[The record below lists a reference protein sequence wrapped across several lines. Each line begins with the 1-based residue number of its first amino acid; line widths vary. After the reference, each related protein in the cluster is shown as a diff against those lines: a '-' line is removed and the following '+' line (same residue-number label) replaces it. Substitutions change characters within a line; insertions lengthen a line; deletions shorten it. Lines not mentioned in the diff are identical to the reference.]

1 MKTRKKWL
9 RKTTA
14 ICTAALLGTAVIPS
28 TAFAADDYASIEKN
42 AWAAA
47 VKNMASSYAASIEE
61 SQALVSGMQSDISLK
76 IEDSGR
82 SLLGFVAPF
91 DISWLNDITLAN
103 TVSFTDGKEG
113 LLMKVLLNDNQICSL
128 EYYLDPESQDVYMR
142 IPELSDKYFKTNLKE
157 AADQQASNIESDI
170 EELTPDDTDVDI
182 PTDNFA
188 SAYSDS
194 ISLSASLMSDLSS
207 ALPEASVIE
216 TLLDKYGSMLFDNLT
231 EGESS
236 QETLTAGDISQ
247 DCTVYEGQI
256 SSEDAVKTAA
266 VKTAT
271 ELLEA
276 AKSDSDI
283 ESILNTWNDKLSSDE
298 NLYESFTTA
307 VDKGL
312 NALKD
317 TDTSD
322 SEDSYLSTK
331 IWVDE
336 NGRIA
341 GRALEI
347 QEGDTTT
354 PILTWQMP
362 ENGSDFGYLLTIA
375 SDDINTYSLSGSGQI
390 DGDKLNGTYE
400 LSLADSISAIIE
412 VKDYDTVSAK
422 EGNLNGNYKITFPS
436 SDTDNEDDYY
446 SSILENFALVLD
458 LNSEKDS
465 GSVALSIENAG
476 STLGTLS
483 ITGGAGE
490 AVEIPDL
497 ASLKDVYD
505 ANNNDDMNA
514 YAATLDFTSIMDNL
528 SKAGVPDEVITYIL
542 SGGSATEDS
551 SDTKASENSETSDNT
566 SDGSDTDAAA

>member
-1 MKTRKKWL
+1 
-9 RKTTA
+9 
-14 ICTAALLGTAVIPS
+14 
-28 TAFAADDYASIEKN
+28 
-42 AWAAA
+42 
-47 VKNMASSYAASIEE
+47 MASSYAASIEE

-128 EYYLDPESQDVYMR
+128 EYYLDSESQDVYMR

-216 TLLDKYGSMLFDNLT
+216 ALLDKYGSMLFDNLT

-256 SSEDAVKTAA
+256 SSADA

-283 ESILNTWNDKLSSDE
+283 ESILNTWNDKLSSDK

-341 GRALEI
+341 GRSLEI

-551 SDTKASENSETSDNT
+551 SDTEASENSETSDNA

>member
-28 TAFAADDYASIEKN
+28 TAFAADNYASIEKN
-42 AWAAA
+42 AWAEE

-256 SSEDAVKTAA
+256 SSEDA

-551 SDTKASENSETSDNT
+551 SDTEASENSETSDNT

>member
-42 AWAAA
+42 AWAEE

-256 SSEDAVKTAA
+256 SSADA

-283 ESILNTWNDKLSSDE
+283 ESILNIWNDKLSSDE

-551 SDTKASENSETSDNT
+551 SDTEASENSETSDNT

>member
-42 AWAAA
+42 AWAEE
-47 VKNMASSYAASIEE
+47 VKNMASAYAASIEE

-256 SSEDAVKTAA
+256 SSEDAVKTA
-266 VKTAT
+266 T

-341 GRALEI
+341 GRALGI

-551 SDTKASENSETSDNT
+551 SDTEASENSETSDNA

>member
-42 AWAAA
+42 AWAEE

-216 TLLDKYGSMLFDNLT
+216 ALLDKYGSMLFDNLT

-256 SSEDAVKTAA
+256 SSEDA

-551 SDTKASENSETSDNT
+551 SDTKASENSETSDNA

>member
-42 AWAAA
+42 AWAEE

-128 EYYLDPESQDVYMR
+128 EYYLDPESHDVYMR

-256 SSEDAVKTAA
+256 SSEDAVKTA
-266 VKTAT
+266 T

-283 ESILNTWNDKLSSDE
+283 ESILNTWNDKLSSNE

-551 SDTKASENSETSDNT
+551 SDTEASENSETSDNA
-566 SDGSDTDAAA
+566 SDVSDTDAAA

>member
-42 AWAAA
+42 AWAEE

-128 EYYLDPESQDVYMR
+128 EYYLDPESQDAYMR

-256 SSEDAVKTAA
+256 SSEDAVKTA
-266 VKTAT
+266 T

-298 NLYESFTTA
+298 NLYENFTTA

-458 LNSEKDS
+458 LNSEKNS

-490 AVEIPDL
+490 AVEIPNL

-551 SDTKASENSETSDNT
+551 SDTEASENSETSDNA
-566 SDGSDTDAAA
+566 SDGSDTDATA

>member
-256 SSEDAVKTAA
+256 SSEDAVKTA
-266 VKTAT
+266 T

-331 IWVDE
+331 IWVDK

>member
-42 AWAAA
+42 AWAEE

-207 ALPEASVIE
+207 ALPEVSVIE
-216 TLLDKYGSMLFDNLT
+216 ALLDKYGSMLFDNLT

-256 SSEDAVKTAA
+256 SSEDA

>member
-157 AADQQASNIESDI
+157 ATDQQASNIESDI

-256 SSEDAVKTAA
+256 SSADA

>member
-42 AWAAA
+42 AWAEE
-47 VKNMASSYAASIEE
+47 VKNMASAYAASIEE

-207 ALPEASVIE
+207 ALPEASIIE

-256 SSEDAVKTAA
+256 SSEDAVKTA
-266 VKTAT
+266 T

-283 ESILNTWNDKLSSDE
+283 ESILNTWNDKLSSDK

-551 SDTKASENSETSDNT
+551 SDTEASENSETSDNA

>member
-42 AWAAA
+42 AWAEE

-256 SSEDAVKTAA
+256 SSADA

-551 SDTKASENSETSDNT
+551 SDTKASENSETSDNA

>member
-42 AWAAA
+42 AWAEE

-207 ALPEASVIE
+207 SLPEASVIE
-216 TLLDKYGSMLFDNLT
+216 ALLDKYGSMLFDNLT

-256 SSEDAVKTAA
+256 SSVDA

-283 ESILNTWNDKLSSDE
+283 ESILNTWNDKLSSGE

>member
-42 AWAAA
+42 AWAEE

-128 EYYLDPESQDVYMR
+128 EYYLDSESQDVYMR

-216 TLLDKYGSMLFDNLT
+216 ALLDKYGSMLFDNLT

-256 SSEDAVKTAA
+256 SSADA

-283 ESILNTWNDKLSSDE
+283 ESILNTWNDKLSSDK

-551 SDTKASENSETSDNT
+551 SDTEASENSETSDNA

>member
-42 AWAAA
+42 AWAEE
-47 VKNMASSYAASIEE
+47 VKNMVSSYAASIEE

-256 SSEDAVKTAA
+256 SSEDAVKTA
-266 VKTAT
+266 T

-400 LSLADSISAIIE
+400 FSLADSISAIIE

-497 ASLKDVYD
+497 ASLKDVSD

-551 SDTKASENSETSDNT
+551 SDTEASENSETSDNA

>member
-42 AWAAA
+42 AWAEE

-216 TLLDKYGSMLFDNLT
+216 ALLDKYGSMLFDNLT

-256 SSEDAVKTAA
+256 SSADA

-283 ESILNTWNDKLSSDE
+283 ESILNTWNDKLSSGE

>member
-28 TAFAADDYASIEKN
+28 TAFAADGYASIEKN
-42 AWAAA
+42 AWAEE
-47 VKNMASSYAASIEE
+47 VKNMASSYAASIEA
-61 SQALVSGMQSDISLK
+61 SQTLVSGMQSDISLK

-256 SSEDAVKTAA
+256 SSEDAVKTA
-266 VKTAT
+266 T

-298 NLYESFTTA
+298 NLYENFTTA

-458 LNSEKDS
+458 LNSEKNS

-490 AVEIPDL
+490 AVEIPNL

-551 SDTKASENSETSDNT
+551 SDTEASESSETSDNA

>member
-42 AWAAA
+42 AWAEE
-47 VKNMASSYAASIEE
+47 VKNMASSYAASIEA
-61 SQALVSGMQSDISLK
+61 SQTLVSGMQSDISLK

-256 SSEDAVKTAA
+256 SSEDAVKTA
-266 VKTAT
+266 T

-458 LNSEKDS
+458 LNSEKNS

-490 AVEIPDL
+490 AVEIPTL

-551 SDTKASENSETSDNT
+551 SDTEASENSETSDNA
-566 SDGSDTDAAA
+566 SDGSDTDATA

>member
-28 TAFAADDYASIEKN
+28 TAFATDGYASIEKN
-42 AWAAA
+42 AWAEE

-128 EYYLDPESQDVYMR
+128 EYYLDPESQDAYMR

-256 SSEDAVKTAA
+256 SSEDAVKTA
-266 VKTAT
+266 T

-298 NLYESFTTA
+298 NLYENFTTA

-458 LNSEKDS
+458 LNSEKNS

-490 AVEIPDL
+490 AVEIPNL

-551 SDTKASENSETSDNT
+551 SDTEASENSETSDNA

>member
-42 AWAAA
+42 AWAEE

-216 TLLDKYGSMLFDNLT
+216 ALLDKYGSMLFDNLT

-256 SSEDAVKTAA
+256 SSEDAVKTA
-266 VKTAT
+266 T

-283 ESILNTWNDKLSSDE
+283 ESILNTWNDKLSSGE

-551 SDTKASENSETSDNT
+551 SDTEASENSETSDNT

>member
-216 TLLDKYGSMLFDNLT
+216 ALLDKYGSMLFDNLT

-256 SSEDAVKTAA
+256 SSEDAVKTA
-266 VKTAT
+266 T

-283 ESILNTWNDKLSSDE
+283 ESILNTWNDKLSSDK

-341 GRALEI
+341 GRSLEI

-551 SDTKASENSETSDNT
+551 SDTEASENSETSDNA

>member
-256 SSEDAVKTAA
+256 SSADA

-400 LSLADSISAIIE
+400 LSLANSISAIIE

>member
-42 AWAAA
+42 AWAEE

-91 DISWLNDITLAN
+91 DISWLNDVTLAN

-128 EYYLDPESQDVYMR
+128 EYYLDPESQDAYMR

-256 SSEDAVKTAA
+256 SSEDAVKTA
-266 VKTAT
+266 T

-298 NLYESFTTA
+298 NLYENFTTA

-458 LNSEKDS
+458 LNSEKNS

-490 AVEIPDL
+490 AVEIPNL

-551 SDTKASENSETSDNT
+551 SDTEASENSETSDNA

>member
-42 AWAAA
+42 AWAEE
-47 VKNMASSYAASIEE
+47 VKNMVSSYAASIEE

-256 SSEDAVKTAA
+256 SSEDAVKTA
-266 VKTAT
+266 T

-322 SEDSYLSTK
+322 SEDSCLSTK

>member
-42 AWAAA
+42 AWAEE
-47 VKNMASSYAASIEE
+47 VKNMVSSYAASIEE

-170 EELTPDDTDVDI
+170 EELTPDDTNVDI

-247 DCTVYEGQI
+247 DCTVYERQI
-256 SSEDAVKTAA
+256 SSEDA

-400 LSLADSISAIIE
+400 FSLADSISAIIE

-551 SDTKASENSETSDNT
+551 SDTEASENSETSDNA

>member
-28 TAFAADDYASIEKN
+28 TAFAAEDYASIEKN
-42 AWAAA
+42 AWAEE
-47 VKNMASSYAASIEE
+47 VKNMASSYAASIEA
-61 SQALVSGMQSDISLK
+61 SQTLVSGMQSDISLK

-91 DISWLNDITLAN
+91 DISWLNDVTLAN

-128 EYYLDPESQDVYMR
+128 EYYLDPESQDAYMR

-256 SSEDAVKTAA
+256 SSEDA

-458 LNSEKDS
+458 LNSEKNS

-490 AVEIPDL
+490 AVEIPNL

-551 SDTKASENSETSDNT
+551 SDTEASENSETSDNA
-566 SDGSDTDAAA
+566 SDGSDTDATA

>member
-256 SSEDAVKTAA
+256 SSEDAVKTA
-266 VKTAT
+266 T

-283 ESILNTWNDKLSSDE
+283 ESILNIWNDKLSSDE

-551 SDTKASENSETSDNT
+551 SDTEASENSETSDNA
-566 SDGSDTDAAA
+566 SDVSDTDAAA

>member
-42 AWAAA
+42 AWAEE
-47 VKNMASSYAASIEE
+47 VKNMVSSYAASIEE

-170 EELTPDDTDVDI
+170 EELTPDDTNVDI

-256 SSEDAVKTAA
+256 SSEDA

-551 SDTKASENSETSDNT
+551 SDTEASENSETSDNA

>member
-42 AWAAA
+42 AWAEE

-256 SSEDAVKTAA
+256 SSEDAVKTA
-266 VKTAT
+266 T

-298 NLYESFTTA
+298 NLYENFTTA

-458 LNSEKDS
+458 LNSEKNS
-465 GSVALSIENAG
+465 GSVALSIENSG

-551 SDTKASENSETSDNT
+551 SDTEASESSETSDNA

>member
-42 AWAAA
+42 AWAEE
-47 VKNMASSYAASIEE
+47 VKNMVSSYAASIEE

-256 SSEDAVKTAA
+256 SSEDAVKTA
-266 VKTAT
+266 T

-400 LSLADSISAIIE
+400 FSLADSISAIIE

-551 SDTKASENSETSDNT
+551 SDTEASENSETSDNA
-566 SDGSDTDAAA
+566 SDGSGTDAAA

>member
-256 SSEDAVKTAA
+256 SSEDAVKTA
-266 VKTAT
+266 T

-283 ESILNTWNDKLSSDE
+283 ESIPNTWNDKLSSDE

>member
-28 TAFAADDYASIEKN
+28 TAFAADNYASIEKN
-42 AWAAA
+42 AWAEE

-256 SSEDAVKTAA
+256 SSADA

-551 SDTKASENSETSDNT
+551 SDTEASENSETSDNA

>member
-42 AWAAA
+42 AWAEE

-91 DISWLNDITLAN
+91 DISWLNDVTLAN

-128 EYYLDPESQDVYMR
+128 EYYLDQESQDAYMR

-256 SSEDAVKTAA
+256 SSEDAVKTA
-266 VKTAT
+266 T

-298 NLYESFTTA
+298 NLYENFTTA

-458 LNSEKDS
+458 LNSEKNS

-551 SDTKASENSETSDNT
+551 SDTEASESSETSDNA
-566 SDGSDTDAAA
+566 SDGSDTDATA

>member
-28 TAFAADDYASIEKN
+28 TAFAADGYASIEKN
-42 AWAAA
+42 AWAEE

-91 DISWLNDITLAN
+91 DISWLNDVTLAN

-256 SSEDAVKTAA
+256 SSEDAVKTA
-266 VKTAT
+266 T

-412 VKDYDTVSAK
+412 VKDYDTVSTK

-458 LNSEKDS
+458 LNSEKNS

-490 AVEIPDL
+490 AVEIPNL

-551 SDTKASENSETSDNT
+551 SDTEASENSETSDNA
-566 SDGSDTDAAA
+566 SDGSDTDATA

>member
-42 AWAAA
+42 AWAEE

-256 SSEDAVKTAA
+256 SSADA

-283 ESILNTWNDKLSSDE
+283 ESILNTWNDKLSSGE

-400 LSLADSISAIIE
+400 LSLANSISAIIE

>member
-28 TAFAADDYASIEKN
+28 TAFAAYGYASIEKN
-42 AWAAA
+42 AWAEE
-47 VKNMASSYAASIEE
+47 VKNMASSYAASIEA
-61 SQALVSGMQSDISLK
+61 SQTLVSGMQSDISLK

-256 SSEDAVKTAA
+256 SSEDAVKTA
-266 VKTAT
+266 T

-458 LNSEKDS
+458 LNSEKNS

-490 AVEIPDL
+490 AVEIPNL

-551 SDTKASENSETSDNT
+551 SDTEASESSETSDNA
-566 SDGSDTDAAA
+566 SDGSDTDATA

>member
-216 TLLDKYGSMLFDNLT
+216 ALLDKYGSMLFDNLT

-256 SSEDAVKTAA
+256 SSADA

-283 ESILNTWNDKLSSDE
+283 ESILNTWNDKLSSGE

-551 SDTKASENSETSDNT
+551 SDTEASENSETSDNT

>member
-42 AWAAA
+42 AWAEE

-216 TLLDKYGSMLFDNLT
+216 ALLDKYGSMLFDNLT

-256 SSEDAVKTAA
+256 SSADA

-283 ESILNTWNDKLSSDE
+283 ESILNTWNDKLSSDK

-341 GRALEI
+341 GRSLEI

-551 SDTKASENSETSDNT
+551 SDTEASENSETFDNA

>member
-14 ICTAALLGTAVIPS
+14 ICTAARLGTAVIPS

-42 AWAAA
+42 AWAEE

-157 AADQQASNIESDI
+157 ATDQQASNIESDI

-256 SSEDAVKTAA
+256 SSADA